1 MKARLI
7 LICIILAIFIA
18 IIFNE
23 TQIWFEPQV
32 IYFLEREI
40 VVTDQMVIAGVSM
53 ATLTIALAF
62 GLFERLIAAIVKVR
76 KKDKKGL
83 MARKK

>member
-7 LICIILAIFIA
+7 LICIILAIFVA
-18 IIFNE
+18 TIFNE

-53 ATLTIALAF
+53 ITLTVVLAF
-62 GLFERLIAAIVKVR
+62 GLLERLIVSIVKVR

-83 MARKK
+83 MAKKK